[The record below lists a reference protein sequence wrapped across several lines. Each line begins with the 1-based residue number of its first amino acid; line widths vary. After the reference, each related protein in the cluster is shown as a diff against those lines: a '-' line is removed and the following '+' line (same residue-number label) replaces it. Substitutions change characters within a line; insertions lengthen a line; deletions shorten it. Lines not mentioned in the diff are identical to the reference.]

1 MGMTQSD
8 LSDKSGIAL
17 RTVQRIEKNEVTPSI
32 HSLNVLGQALNV
44 NLNDAAFRGDERNLE
59 FNTVASN
66 SNRMLES
73 GKESFMNNWKNLAWL
88 SCIVL
93 FGMLFSINRFHSHNV
108 LDDSRASVSTVN
120 CGSQNECDIELINK
134 DANGKT
140 IWRRVIGG
148 SSYDKAGQVMKTND
162 GGYLVVGSTSSSGN
176 GNYDVLLV
184 KVGPSGDIIW
194 QKTYGEFF
202 NDYGLNITSIED
214 NLYLVDATRQICQ
227 TMNVSNE
234 CKDQQWSFKVDPFG
248 NTK

>member
-1 MGMTQSD
+1 
-8 LSDKSGIAL
+8 
-17 RTVQRIEKNEVTPSI
+17 
-32 HSLNVLGQALNV
+32 
-44 NLNDAAFRGDERNLE
+44 
-59 FNTVASN
+59 
-66 SNRMLES
+66 
-73 GKESFMNNWKNLAWL
+73 
-88 SCIVL
+88 
-93 FGMLFSINRFHSHNV
+93 
-108 LDDSRASVSTVN
+108 
-120 CGSQNECDIELINK
+120 
-134 DANGKT
+134 
-140 IWRRVIGG
+140 
-148 SSYDKAGQVMKTND
+148 MKTND